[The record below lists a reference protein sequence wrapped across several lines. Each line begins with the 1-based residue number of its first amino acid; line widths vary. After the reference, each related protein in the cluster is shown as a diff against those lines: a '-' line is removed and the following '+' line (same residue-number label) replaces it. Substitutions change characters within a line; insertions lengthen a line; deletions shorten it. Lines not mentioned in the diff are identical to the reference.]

1 MKKILFVALAAT
13 LLAAGCQKT
22 EVINRVGDVMTFSTE
37 MNKLTKADEGTTTGD
52 LTTLKA
58 QQFKVWAYTAYE
70 DQLNGVTPGEE
81 YDGIAG
87 LVIKY
92 DETSDKW
99 VTVDNKDYY
108 WPGKENDLEF
118 YGIST
123 GFAIVTDKPE
133 KEGEPAVN
141 TVITP
146 GTGRKIVITGYT
158 VTPTTA
164 TDDLMIA
171 DFVTQNQTDKTDKS
185 VSMHFNHA
193 LSKVTFA
200 FNTAGSKQVKVT
212 KLEVLDLNTSGVLT
226 VEENAAVAN
235 DQTRTSVSLSWTKN
249 MDNFTA
255 AKGNFVREFTGD
267 DSILATGDHVTF
279 TTWLVIPQVLTNK
292 NVKIYYSIGEKSFTH
307 VFPLANATAL
317 PNGWEVNQ
325 SITYNVTLSPNTISF
340 VPSVQDWE
348 EKTPITE
355 VN

>member
-1 MKKILFVALAAT
+1 MKKILFVALAAI

-37 MNKLTKADEGTTTGD
+37 MNKLTKADEGTTTSD

-70 DQLNGVTPGEE
+70 DQLNHVKRGAE
-81 YDGIAG
+81 YDGITG
-87 LVIKY
+87 LVIKF
-92 DETSDKW
+92 DETTSKW
-99 VTVDNKDYY
+99 VTADSKDYY
-108 WPGKENDLEF
+108 WPGKEYDLDF

-123 GFAIVTDKPE
+123 GVDVNAAITS
-133 KEGEPAVN
+133 
-141 TVITP
+141 P
-146 GTGRKIVITGYT
+146 GDENVGNRSIIITGYS

-164 TDDLMIA
+164 TDDLMVA
-171 DFVTQNQTDKTDKS
+171 DFVRQNQKDKTDKS

-200 FNTAGSKQVKVT
+200 FNTAGDKPVKVT
-212 KLEVLDLNTSGVLT
+212 KLEVLGLNTSGVLT
-226 VEENAAVAN
+226 VEEKAAVET

-249 MDNFTA
+249 LENFTA
-255 AKGNFVREFTGD
+255 ATGDFVREFTGD
-267 DSILATGDHVTF
+267 ASTLAVGDPVPF
-279 TTWLVIPQVLTNK
+279 TTWLVIPQALNDK
-292 NVKIYYSIGEKSFTH
+292 NVKIYYSIGEKDFTH
-307 VFPLANATAL
+307 VFALANDTAL
-317 PNGWEVNQ
+317 PNGWDVNQ

-348 EKTPITE
+348 EKTTITE